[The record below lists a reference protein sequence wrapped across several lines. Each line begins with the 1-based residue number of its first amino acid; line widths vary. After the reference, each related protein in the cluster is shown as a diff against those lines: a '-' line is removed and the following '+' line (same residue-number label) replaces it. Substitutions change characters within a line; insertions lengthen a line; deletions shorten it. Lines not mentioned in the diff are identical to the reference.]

1 MEAPRWFVSPRRVLM
16 TQFLARG
23 LLAGAFVLLIV
34 MVVLT
39 RLVEQD
45 TVANTVRMVDDHAR
59 TLSQMIGGQM
69 HQLLGTGAPAPD
81 ANRVLAQMVE
91 QESQDEQLLNVL
103 IVDAQNT
110 IIGAKDRAVVGQ
122 TLVNQPAA
130 QAALNGTR
138 SSQIS
143 EISGARVLRT
153 ATPIQVNGAVTY
165 AILIDHSLAQLDAQ
179 LTMLRVVIGG
189 LLALGFVATFSVLGV
204 IVYHAGGEI
213 ERQEREKEQVKRIL
227 SAYVSPQVAQRILN
241 DPRLL
246 RLGGERRA
254 ITILFADIRGF
265 TPYAEKTPP
274 ERVVALLNEYLAAMT
289 EEIFAQDG
297 TVDKFMADG
306 VMALF
311 GAPLDYDD
319 ATERA
324 LRTAL
329 GMQKRF
335 AQLKTRWADDTAA
348 LGLGIGINT
357 GEVVVGNLGS
367 ERKMDYTA
375 IGDAVNLA
383 KRLESIAERGQI
395 LLGEGAYCRAQA
407 DVPITELAPR
417 QVKGK
422 REVCRVFAVA

>member
-39 RLVEQD
+39 RLVEAD

-69 HQLLGTGAPAPD
+69 HQLLATGAPAPV

-110 IIGAKDRAVVGQ
+110 IIGAKDRALVGQ

-227 SAYVSPQVAQRILN
+227 SAYVSPQVAQEWILPDILTEMAPLERSIFHLDGPQALRHLDLLLALPQLDAVQWVYGAGRGPAARWIDVYRRIRAAGKSIELLAEDAN
-241 DPRLL
+241 DALTMID
-246 RLGGERRA
+246 A
-254 ITILFADIRGF
+254 IGVEGVWIRVDAPFA
-265 TPYAEKTPP
+265 
-274 ERVVALLNEYLAAMT
+274 
-289 EEIFAQDG
+289 
-297 TVDKFMADG
+297 TVDEANGFIQTVAQRSPRQRH
-306 VMALF
+306 F
-311 GAPLDYDD
+311 TGAP
-319 ATERA
+319 ATH
-324 LRTAL
+324 L
-329 GMQKRF
+329 
-335 AQLKTRWADDTAA
+335 
-348 LGLGIGINT
+348 N
-357 GEVVVGNLGS
+357 
-367 ERKMDYTA
+367 
-375 IGDAVNLA
+375 
-383 KRLESIAERGQI
+383 
-395 LLGEGAYCRAQA
+395 
-407 DVPITELAPR
+407 
-417 QVKGK
+417 GK
-422 REVCRVFAVA
+422 RP